1 MKNCQ
6 TLYEA
11 QTTNHLKEVIQPPPN
26 PPLSDKTLLR
36 LWNKNF
42 LTEIYKN
49 ITTFSLSKC
58 LKNVGSWASRN
69 GSVQMFFSG
78 SKQKYVCWNICK
90 VRKVF
95 GCVAGAYQFQCQ
107 VS

>member
-11 QTTNHLKEVIQPPPN
+11 QTANHLKEVIHPPPN
-26 PPLSDKTLLR
+26 PPPSDKTLLR

-58 LKNVGSWASRN
+58 LKNAGSWASRN
-69 GSVQMFFSG
+69 GSVQMFFLAANRNM
-78 SKQKYVCWNICK
+78 C
-90 VRKVF
+90 
-95 GCVAGAYQFQCQ
+95 AGIFAKSERFLA
-107 VS
+107 VLPEHINFNVK